1 MPQVYIDSS
10 NRYVCI
16 YIHTRTHIL
25 THNYIV
31 LWNVFSSTV
40 VYIDSSNHNVCIYIH
55 THTHTHTHTHIH
67 THTYIHTM
75 DIPAALIVL
84 RASIENT
91 LVRGGVENTFY
102 RALNTLPVA
111 QV

>member
-16 YIHTRTHIL
+16 YIHTHTHIL

-40 VYIDSSNHNVCIYIH
+40 EC
-55 THTHTHTHTHIH
+55 
-67 THTYIHTM
+67 
-75 DIPAALIVL
+75 VL
-84 RASIENT
+84 
-91 LVRGGVENTFY
+91 
-102 RALNTLPVA
+102 
-111 QV
+111 